1 MHAHVGHAMEHWNVL
16 DGASMEPAWSQ
27 HGASMEPAWSRNGAE
42 GVAVRQSRARRT
54 QSADQQTGAPLSK
67 QDLDTFFFFD
77 S

>member
-16 DGASMEPAWSQ
+16 D
-27 HGASMEPAWSRNGAE
+27 GASMEPAWSRNGAE